1 VRKYLVLTFI
11 IILVL
16 AVSGCAPFTPAP
28 PTKAT
33 LTGQVVVPQGAVR
46 QVGGQALPGA
56 TVNVIDPVTGDIIA
70 TTTTDANGNYQ
81 VEVPPGGPYIIE
93 AVKGSIKVLDVSPQ
107 VEVGQSYDLGAADA
121 TSTAVALVFQAKV
134 EAGEDPAQINL
145 DEIAEDPK
153 IDNLIEAIEE
163 ALAAGEDPT
172 TAPEVTQV
180 VEVIVSPPAPTP
192 KPTASPTPPAPDT
205 TPPTLKSL
213 IAYLEDG
220 TPRAAIG
227 NLLEWTVGE
236 TVDYIVATAS
246 ERVRLVTGAN
256 AVVTM
261 SGEGMDIVYGT
272 IAVNSSDA
280 TKLIITPYPGNEIAG
295 LAGTFT
301 FTVAAGVI
309 EDYAGNKNEEVTV
322 ILKVAAK
329 VVNVRTQ
336 VGYDTIQAAIN
347 GAAEGDTIKVAAGTY
362 DPSIETL
369 FPIIINKSLTL
380 LGAQANVDPRPSKGG
395 RSGSES
401 IIDADETSQ
410 SVLQISSASDVEI
423 NGFTITG
430 GTGDMVVGD
439 AANNLLFC
447 YNILYDDL
455 GSSGDEAIQIK
466 NSNGVVMEYNYAYN
480 IVQDAFNLS
489 ESTNGVVRH
498 NEAHDINSENAAIY
512 CYKATNIDI
521 IGNLVYKVPYN
532 DGIKLGDEK
541 SGSNDGST
549 GGIVKD
555 NEVHDAAQD
564 GIAIYASGVTVE
576 NNTIYNCDSENGALY
591 LYDADNSTV
600 KKNRIYDNDAI
611 GLLIK
616 KSDHVGVIENDIYNN
631 NDTNDTKYPG
641 SAGIWLTSDTS
652 DIVINEN
659 SITSNAD
666 FGVKNESGVVVDATR
681 NWWGSAS
688 GPGQDGANGV
698 SDNVTYSPWY
708 VDEEMTV
715 LSNNNN

>member
-1 VRKYLVLTFI
+1 M
-11 IILVL
+11 
-16 AVSGCAPFTPAP
+16 
-28 PTKAT
+28 
-33 LTGQVVVPQGAVR
+33 
-46 QVGGQALPGA
+46 
-56 TVNVIDPVTGDIIA
+56 
-70 TTTTDANGNYQ
+70 
-81 VEVPPGGPYIIE
+81 
-93 AVKGSIKVLDVSPQ
+93 
-107 VEVGQSYDLGAADA
+107 
-121 TSTAVALVFQAKV
+121 
-134 EAGEDPAQINL
+134 
-145 DEIAEDPK
+145 
-153 IDNLIEAIEE
+153 
-163 ALAAGEDPT
+163 
-172 TAPEVTQV
+172 
-180 VEVIVSPPAPTP
+180 
-192 KPTASPTPPAPDT
+192 
-205 TPPTLKSL
+205 
-213 IAYLEDG
+213 
-220 TPRAAIG
+220 
-227 NLLEWTVGE
+227 
-236 TVDYIVATAS
+236 
-246 ERVRLVTGAN
+246 
-256 AVVTM
+256 VTM

-347 GAAEGDTIKVAAGTY
+347 GAAEGDTIKVAAGMY
-362 DPSIETL
+362 NSSIET
-369 FPIIINKSLTL
+369 FPITINKSLTL

-498 NEAHDINSENAAIY
+498 NEAHDIHSENAAIY

-591 LYDADNSTV
+591 LYDADDSTV

>member
-11 IILVL
+11 VILVL

-33 LTGQVVVPQGAVR
+33 LTGQVLVPQGAVR

-121 TSTAVALVFQAKV
+121 TSTAVALIFQAKV

-153 IDNLIEAIEE
+153 IDNLIETIEE

-172 TAPEVTQV
+172 TAPEVIHL
-180 VEVIVSPPAPTP
+180 VEVIVPPPAPTTSPTP
-192 KPTASPTPPAPDT
+192 KPTASPTPAPDT

-213 IAYLEDG
+213 TAYLGDV
-220 TPRAAIG
+220 TTRAAEIKDG
-227 NLLEWTVGE
+227 KWTLEWTVGE
-236 TVDYIVATAS
+236 TVDRIVAIAS
-246 ERVRLVTGAN
+246 ERVKLVAGAN

-455 GSSGDEAIQIK
+455 RSSGDEAIQIK

-498 NEAHDINSENAAIY
+498 NEAHDIHSENAAIY

-521 IGNLVYKVPYN
+521 IGNLVYNVPYN

-616 KSDHVGVIENDIYNN
+616 KSDNVEVIENDIYNN
-631 NDTNDTKYPG
+631 DDTNDNKYSG
-641 SAGIWLTSDTS
+641 SAGIWTVSLAMP
-652 DIVINEN
+652 IL
-659 SITSNAD
+659 
-666 FGVKNESGVVVDATR
+666 
-681 NWWGSAS
+681 AS
-688 GPGQDGANGV
+688 KMIIAAAII
-698 SDNVTYSPWY
+698 
-708 VDEEMTV
+708 
-715 LSNNNN
+715 

>member
-1 VRKYLVLTFI
+1 MKKYLVLTFI
-11 IILVL
+11 VILVL
-16 AVSGCAPFTPAP
+16 AISGCAPFTPAP

-121 TSTAVALVFQAKV
+121 TSTAVALIFQAKV

-347 GAAEGDTIKVAAGTY
+347 GAAEGDTIKVAAGMY
-362 DPSIETL
+362 NSSIET
-369 FPIIINKSLTL
+369 FPITINKSLTL

-498 NEAHDINSENAAIY
+498 NEAHDIHSENAAIY

-591 LYDADNSTV
+591 LYDADDSTV